1 MSSARNG
8 GPTGAR
14 VPFAD
19 PAQLDAV
26 EEGLRIMAF
35 GGKVPTGTTPR
46 DVIYTRNKTTLYR
59 YRSTNRRHATPI
71 LFVYALINRP
81 YIFDLRPESSFVRFL
96 LDQGY
101 DVFLIDWGTPGWED
115 RNMDFDDY
123 IGEHLPLCVERM
135 LRASGA
141 EDYTMFGYCMG
152 GTMAAMYAALHP
164 ERLRNLVC
172 LTAPFEFSDTG
183 LYGIWLEDRHFDPV
197 RLATAFGNIPSD
209 LIDSGNMMLRPVVNY
224 VGANVTMWDRLLA
237 GKDMTSFLAL
247 NKWVK
252 DGVAFPG
259 AAFVQWITQF
269 YQQNLLM
276 AGEIRIKGARVDLS
290 RISVP
295 LLNIAGEQDH
305 IATPRQVE
313 PLNEIVASEDKTFLL
328 LPGGHV
334 AMLVG
339 AGAQKGLWPAVLAW
353 LDARSD

>member
-1 MSSARNG
+1 MSSQYG
-8 GPTGAR
+8 GRKGPSTILGDPTQMD
-14 VPFAD
+14 VYE
-19 PAQLDAV
+19 Q
-26 EEGLRIMAF
+26 GLRIMAF
-35 GGKVPTGTTPR
+35 GGKVPTGTTPK
-46 DVIYTRNKTTLYR
+46 DVVYTRNKTTLYR
-59 YRSTNRRHATPI
+59 YRSNNRRHATPI

-81 YIFDLRPESSFVRFL
+81 YIFDLRPESSFVKHL
-96 LDQGY
+96 IDQGY

-123 IGEHLPLCVERM
+123 VGEHLPLCVERM
-135 LRASGA
+135 MRATGA
-141 EDYTMFGYCMG
+141 QDYTLFGYCMG

-172 LTAPFEFSDTG
+172 LTAPFDFSDTG
-183 LYGIWLEDRHFDPV
+183 LYGIWLEDRHFDPE
-197 RLATAFGNIPSD
+197 RLAAAFGNIPAD
-209 LIDSGNMMLRPVVNY
+209 LIDTGNMMLRPVVNY

-269 YQQNLLM
+269 YQQNLLIK
-276 AGEIRIKGARVDLS
+276 GEITVKGEPVDLS
-290 RISVP
+290 RIRVP

-305 IATPRQVE
+305 IATPGQVA
-313 PLNEIVASEDKTFLL
+313 PLNEAASSLDKTYLL

-339 AGAQKGLWPAVLAW
+339 QGAQRGLWPKVLAW
-353 LDARSD
+353 LDERSD